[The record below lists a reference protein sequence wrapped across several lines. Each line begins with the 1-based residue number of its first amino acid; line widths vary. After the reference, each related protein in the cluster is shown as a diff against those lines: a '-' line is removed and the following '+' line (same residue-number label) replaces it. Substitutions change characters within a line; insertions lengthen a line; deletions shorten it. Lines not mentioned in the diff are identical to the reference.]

1 MYIYNIYIY
10 DIYIYD
16 LHEVFN
22 PFALNLEVLI
32 SRGKRTTAH
41 PLSFHSRLALP
52 LYTLIILI
60 FALHL
65 RYRFAKHTAVPKQI
79 LHFAY
84 AHHEKIMTGH
94 TQVRRVRRVRWV
106 CRVLHGFIETT
117 ILSHFSHVRLK
128 RIKKDQTGRS
138 RLPWLA
144 HFGLI
149 PRCSVDSLV
158 WLVFRT
164 SVALESRGPRGKW
177 MAQAVTP
184 LTPLAPP
191 TKGKMKGVT
200 GLPWKNSFTIF
211 VEDVEALE

>member
-1 MYIYNIYIY
+1 M
-10 DIYIYD
+10 
-16 LHEVFN
+16 
-22 PFALNLEVLI
+22 
-32 SRGKRTTAH
+32 
-41 PLSFHSRLALP
+41 
-52 LYTLIILI
+52 
-60 FALHL
+60 
-65 RYRFAKHTAVPKQI
+65 
-79 LHFAY
+79 
-84 AHHEKIMTGH
+84 
-94 TQVRRVRRVRWV
+94 RRVRRV

-117 ILSHFSHVRLK
+117 ILSHFSQHVRLK

-144 HFGLI
+144 HVGLI
-149 PRCSVDSLV
+149 LPRCSVYSLV
-158 WLVFRT
+158 WLVFRK

-200 GLPWKNSFTIF
+200 GLPWKNCFTIF